1 MIRILIDPVAPDRE
15 ALARAADVLARGGV
29 VAYPTDT
36 LYGLA
41 VDPRRAAA
49 VEALYR
55 IKARGPGEPFPLIA
69 ASQAQVEARVGR
81 LSDLERRLARQ
92 FWPGPLTLVI
102 AAAPPLAE
110 ALHST
115 SGRVA
120 VRVPAHAVAVGLAAL
135 ADHPVT
141 STSANRSGQPASAA
155 PDDVARGLADS
166 IDLLLDGGA
175 APGGPPSTV
184 VDTAGPVPVLLRAG
198 AVPWERVLESLHT
211 A

>member
-1 MIRILIDPVAPDRE
+1 MVRVPIDPLAPDCE
-15 ALARAADVLARGGV
+15 ALAKAAGVLARGGV

-41 VDPRRAAA
+41 VDPRKPAA

-55 IKARGPGEPFPLIA
+55 IKGREPGEPIALIA
-69 ASQAQVEARVGR
+69 ASSAQVEARVGR

-102 AAAPPLAE
+102 AAAPSLAQV
-110 ALHST
+110 LHSLN
-115 SGRVA
+115 GRVA
-120 VRVPAHAVAVGLAAL
+120 VRVPAHAVAAGLAAL
-135 ADHPVT
+135 IDHPVT
-141 STSANRSGQPASAA
+141 STSANRSGQPAPAVA
-155 PDDVARGLADS
+155 DDIGRWLMDA
-166 IDLLLDGGA
+166 IDLVLDGGP

-184 VDTAGPVPVLLRAG
+184 VDTSGPAPVLVRAG
-198 AVPWERVLESLHT
+198 AVPWERVLESLHR